1 MGGAA
6 AAAGYGMPSEP
17 TADSPPKGAATKNQI
32 RCKRAPVGGR
42 RSFTWLKKKKKN
54 VGVSRLRFRNE

>member
-6 AAAGYGMPSEP
+6 AAAGDGMPSEP

-42 RSFTWLKKKKKN
+42 RSFTWR
-54 VGVSRLRFRNE
+54 VAVAFS